1 MATQEELIRLQAEYE
16 ENLKRSQEIER
27 QAQITRNAQSAEIA
41 RLGMFDEL
49 GINSFD
55 RQFYKNAEDQAFQNN
70 AIYGQQPPVSQEN
83 PPVPQQFNGQLG
95 MPVSSAG
102 FSGNLFG
109 QTPQPAPVED
119 IASNGVGLLNEII
132 SKRRGKLSSSNP
144 NQNFQTPMLQDQQSQ
159 NILGQDVN
167 NAIQALGSPAAP
179 DQLTSMDP
187 LGPKSQMEIAAAQQQ
202 PTISSNIAEK
212 MLSDNRFSLSS
223 GDNGLGLGSTIKF
236 KDTDTQVSAK
246 QLINNQ
252 EKLSKN
258 YGSPKHYENTFGNG
272 EFMLALAMGFNNLR
286 TFPNAQWG
294 QFLQGQMQDISA
306 QKKATNNANWFVS
319 KGREDLAEAVFN
331 GLPMNEALAEY
342 NKKPDETFRELTA
355 EEYKTMNHDPLL
367 SGRIQI
373 SETTGKK
380 SGFASKPPVTNL
392 NVNTGDPASS
402 FGKEIGKLGATEFV
416 DLQKNAMK
424 APREISSMTAITEA
438 LIDPVIFETGPGAE
452 MGVTILKIKEFDRRS
467 AGSFFDADGTFRPT
481 TKDGKKITEA
491 ALINAALG
499 SSVFGAIGEFGIG
512 ARGLDTV
519 AEREFL
525 QKVLAGTIDMT
536 PATLLYM
543 TYLKQK
549 VLKARMEDYNAKFDN
564 PQIASDAAKA
574 GFVRVIIPDMPLPDF
589 KSLSDADKYLEEQ
602 RKAKKFYKVR
612 RNVDAEDDSGTFIN
626 DDGIEYDIEVVQ

>member
-144 NQNFQTPMLQDQQSQ
+144 NQNFQTPMLQDQQNQ

-167 NAIQALGSPAAP
+167 NAIQALGSTASQ

-187 LGPKSQMEIAAAQQQ
+187 MRPQSQMEIAAAQQ
-202 PTISSNIAEK
+202 PKSNIAEK

-223 GDNGLGLGSTIKF
+223 GENGLGLGSTIKF

-331 GLPMNEALAEY
+331 GLPMDEALAEY

-355 EEYKTMNHDPLL
+355 EEYKAMGHDPLVN
-367 SGRIQI
+367 GRIQV

-380 SGFASKPPVTNL
+380 SGFGSKPPVTNVS
-392 NVNTGDPASS
+392 VNTGDPATS

-416 DLQKNAMK
+416 ELQKNAMK
-424 APREISSMTAITEA
+424 APRAIASMSAITEA
-438 LIDPVIFETGPGAE
+438 LVDPTIFETGPGAE
-452 MGVTILKIKEFDRRS
+452 LGVTISKIKEFARRS

-499 SSVFGAIGEFGIG
+499 SSVFGAIGELGIG

-519 AEREFL
+519 AERQFL
-525 QKVLAGTIDMT
+525 QEVLAGTIEMT

-543 TYLKQK
+543 SYLKQK
-549 VLKARMEDYNAKFDN
+549 VLKAQMEDYNTKFDN
-564 PQIASDAAKA
+564 PKIAEDAAKA
-574 GFVRVIIPDMPLPDF
+574 GFSRVEIPDMPLPDF
-589 KSLSDADKYLEEQ
+589 ESLSDAEKYLEEQ
-602 RKAKKFYKVR
+602 RRARGFYQVR
-612 RNVDAEDDSGTFIN
+612 PNSDAEDDSETFI
-626 DDGIEYDIEVVQ
+626 DEDGIEYDIEVVE